1 MMKIRFACRDEQ
13 CPALIEYRALGTGD
27 ETLAC
32 PRCSREYTLRDTA
45 TLVRDHTLRK
55 CALCGGEEMF
65 IRKNFPQITGLL
77 IILVAGLISFL
88 YLRTNPTLAYGV
100 LGAAML
106 ADVIIYY
113 LIGVVTV
120 CYRCRTEY
128 WGVAHNK
135 NHNWFDLATSEKYL

>member
-1 MMKIRFACRDEQ
+1 MMRIRFACRDEQ
-13 CPALIEYRALGTGD
+13 CPALIEYRPLGTGD
-27 ETLAC
+27 ETFAC
-32 PRCSREYTLRDTA
+32 PRCRREYTLRDTA
-45 TLVRDHTLRK
+45 TLVRDRTLRK

-77 IILVAGLISFL
+77 IVLVAGLISFL
-88 YLRTNPTLAYGV
+88 YLRTNAALAYGV
-100 LGAAML
+100 LAAAML

-128 WGVAHNK
+128 WGASRSK
-135 NHNWFDLATSEKYL
+135 NHDWFDLAASEKYL